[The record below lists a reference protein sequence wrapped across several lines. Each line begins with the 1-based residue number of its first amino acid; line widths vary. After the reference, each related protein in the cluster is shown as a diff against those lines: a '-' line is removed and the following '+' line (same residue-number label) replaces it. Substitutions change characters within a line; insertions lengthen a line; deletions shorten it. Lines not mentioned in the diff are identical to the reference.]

1 MGILELCAK
10 LKEKRKELG
19 YSLEEVVEKTKL
31 YPSVIKDL
39 EEGNLNNLN
48 PTYLKGF
55 IKIYASFLGIDT
67 KEFIKEEKIPLKTKE
82 TQTTRE
88 NVFDLILRLFKT
100 FKKIILIILI
110 LVLLIVFFI
119 KILKTFKAIKSPTL
133 DIKEQLKSI
142 DIKKGEITVALTA
155 KKNCYL
161 QVKIDGKIFFDGI
174 VKEKDKNIWKAN
186 KEIELSISDGLS
198 VYIEVNGQP
207 LPVLTSIPKKIKS
220 LKINHTGIY
229 IEK

>member
-110 LVLLIVFFI
+110 LVLLI
-119 KILKTFKAIKSPTL
+119 
-133 DIKEQLKSI
+133 

>member
-1 MGILELCAK
+1 MEILELCSK

-19 YSLEEVVEKTKL
+19 YSIEEVVEKTKL

-39 EEGNLNNLN
+39 EEGKLENLN

-67 KEFIKEEKIPLKTKE
+67 KEFVQEEKVPPKKNEPKKNNNIIFDLLKLYKIFWKIVLFILVFIFLFILILKINKLKTKKV
-82 TQTTRE
+82 QTE
-88 NVFDLILRLFKT
+88 
-100 FKKIILIILI
+100 
-110 LVLLIVFFI
+110 
-119 KILKTFKAIKSPTL
+119 
-133 DIKEQLKSI
+133 DIQEQLKLL

-155 KKNCYL
+155 KRNCHL
-161 QVKIDGKIFFDGI
+161 RVKIDGKIFFDGI
-174 VKEKDKNIWKAN
+174 IKEKDKEIWKAD
-186 KEIELSISDGLS
+186 KEIELSISDGSS